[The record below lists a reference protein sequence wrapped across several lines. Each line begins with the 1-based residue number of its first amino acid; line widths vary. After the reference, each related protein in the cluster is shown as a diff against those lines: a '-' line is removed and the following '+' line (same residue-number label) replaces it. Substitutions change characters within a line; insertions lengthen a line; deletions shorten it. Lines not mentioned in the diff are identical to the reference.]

1 MEASKSTS
9 GPVKPTTDDG
19 VVLPPVVLP
28 SGIYKLLPK
37 LQPKDTKRYLAWE
50 SPGTVKGNG
59 TDPTS
64 SLCQW
69 IVLQIRTNSWMR
81 TLFNSR
87 PPPEVN
93 PWLKIDSDQLLTAGT
108 PRGDPNC
115 DFNVKLASPDVRF
128 ESDIYRG
135 EYIGVSESGQILPPK
150 KAGEKA
156 QTSTFTSI
164 TVKKFVRSEQDFD
177 MKKSQ
182 FVSKMNGKA
191 LSVQS
196 KGKVILVEPKP
207 HDETTHFKVL
217 KTGDNVFIFQSVPF
231 PSFNVRGNP
240 DDTLDSDEK
249 GTSFAI
255 METDEPGSYALFA
268 PVYLKFMCVK
278 NESEME
284 MNINPLP
291 PEGDS
296 TPLASG
302 PGFFEIVILP

>member
-1 MEASKSTS
+1 MEASESTS
-9 GPVKPTTDDG
+9 GPDKPTTDDST
-19 VVLPPVVLP
+19 VLPR
-28 SGIYKLLPK
+28 GIYN
-37 LQPKDTKRYLAWE
+37 LQPKLYPEGYLAWE
-50 SPGTVKGNG
+50 SPGTVTGNG
-59 TDPTS
+59 EDPES
-64 SLCQW
+64 PLCRW
-69 IVLQIRTNSWMR
+69 IVFRRRIKSWMR
-81 TLFNSR
+81 TLSYSTSR

-93 PWLKIDSDQLLTAGT
+93 PWLKIDSDRLLTARN
-108 PRGDPNC
+108 PIGDPKC
-115 DFNVKLASPDVRF
+115 DFNVKLVSPDVRF
-128 ESDIYRG
+128 ESDIYPG
-135 EYIGVSESGQILPPK
+135 QYIGVNKSGEIIPPAE
-150 KAGEKA
+150 AGARA
-156 QTSTFTSI
+156 QTSTFTTI
-164 TVKKFVRSEQDFD
+164 TVKEFFRSAQDFN
-177 MKKSQ
+177 MKRCQ

-196 KGKVILVEPKP
+196 NGQVILVPKP
-207 HDETTHFKVL
+207 FDETTHFKVL
-217 KTGDNVFIFQSVPF
+217 KTGDNRGVYTFQSVSF
-231 PSFNVRGNP
+231 PLLNVRGNP

-249 GTSFAI
+249 GISFAI